1 MKLRLKQ
8 MITPICIVLM
18 LVTQLVNYFSNGA
31 VNLFVL
37 ATACF
42 VSPTAIKEL
51 KPNFIN
57 LNLNDNLHN
66 IFLIIGVV
74 ILSTGIY
81 IEFIK

>member
-1 MKLRLKQ
+1 

-18 LVTQLVNYFSNGA
+18 LVTQLVNYFLNGE

-57 LNLNDNLHN
+57 SKLDNV
-66 IFLIIGVV
+66 FLIIGVV
-74 ILSTGIY
+74 ILSAGIY

>member
-1 MKLRLKQ
+1 
-8 MITPICIVLM
+8 M
-18 LVTQLVNYFSNGA
+18 LVTQLVNYFLNGE

-57 LNLNDNLHN
+57 SKLDNV
-66 IFLIIGVV
+66 FLIIGVV
-74 ILSTGIY
+74 ILSAGIY

>member
-18 LVTQLVNYFSNGA
+18 LVTQLVNYFLNGE

-57 LNLNDNLHN
+57 SKLDNV
-66 IFLIIGVV
+66 FLIIGVV
-74 ILSTGIY
+74 ILSAGIY